1 MAAAETTVISVG
13 GSLIV
18 PDAIDSEFLGKLRA
32 ELGQCTQVGMR
43 FVLISGGGRTSR
55 RYAEALKA
63 ARQDAT
69 NEDLDWLGI
78 HATRLNGHLLRAVF
92 WEQAD
97 PVMYTHPENVP
108 QHPEYPVTIAAGFRP
123 GHSTD
128 YVAVRIAQHI
138 GAMRIVNLSNID
150 RVYDKDPREYP
161 DAQPFHE
168 IDWATFRTL
177 IPETWDPGLST
188 PFDPIAAKEAEAS
201 GIEVA
206 VVNGTNLREL
216 SNYLAG
222 RPFIGTRIKN
232 GS

>member
-1 MAAAETTVISVG
+1 MAATDVTVISVG

-18 PDAIDSEFLGKLRA
+18 PDAIDSEFLKNLRT
-32 ELGQCTQVGMR
+32 ELGHCTQRGMR

-63 ARQDAT
+63 AREDAT

-108 QHPEYPVTIAAGFRP
+108 QHPEYPITIAAGFRP

-138 GAMRIVNLSNID
+138 QAERIVNLSNID
-150 RVYDKDPREYP
+150 QVYDKDPRVHPE
-161 DAQPFHE
+161 AQPISE

-177 IPETWDPGLST
+177 IPESWDPGLST
-188 PFDPIAAKEAEAS
+188 PFDPIAAKEAEVS
-201 GIEVA
+201 ELEVA
-206 VVNGTNLREL
+206 VINGTHLNEL
-216 SNYLAG
+216 SHYLAG
-222 RPFIGTRIKN
+222 EAFVGTRIKK
-232 GS
+232 